1 MKKTSI
7 LISLLLLS
15 FLLIAASCGYGL
27 HRQTR
32 LDSVSIGRIE
42 NRTFEHGLEDRLV
55 AALGDELMRNGIKL
69 SDKSRYSIGGVINVF
84 ELRGIAQKG
93 DMTVQYEVYI
103 DGSFSLK
110 GPEGESPLKT
120 GELFPVIFSTEGPIE
135 AVASLKEEAI
145 ARALRDIASKLAA
158 AAVFR

>member
-7 LISLLLLS
+7 LISLLLL
-15 FLLIAASCGYGL
+15 AASCGYGV
-27 HRQTR
+27 HRD
-32 LDSVSIGRIE
+32 LPFDSVRLGKIE
-42 NRTFEHGLEDRLV
+42 NRTFEHGLEDRLA

-120 GELFPVIFSTEGPIE
+120 GALFPVIFSTEGPLE
-135 AVASLKEEAI
+135 AVAGLKEEAI
-145 ARALRDIASKLAA
+145 ARALRDIASKIAA